1 MTNFE
6 IYTYIQSRKSGGN
19 TDTATLD
26 ALINRS
32 ITEIYNDR
40 VTNIGAYAFQGC
52 PQLTSADFPNVT
64 SIVTN
69 AFRDCSRLTSADFP
83 NTTSIGAHAF
93 RNCSQLSSV
102 DFPNTTSIG
111 DYAFGNCYQLS
122 SVDFPNAT
130 SIGAQAFYNCSRLTS
145 IKLASSQ
152 VVTLGSANAFER
164 TPFAS
169 GAGFIYVPDE
179 LVESYKTATNWV
191 TYANQIKG
199 ISGLEET

>member
-6 IYTYIQSRKSGGN
+6 IQTYIQSRKGGGN
-19 TDTATLD
+19 TDTANLD

-32 ITEIYNDR
+32 ITEINNDR
-40 VTNIGAYAFQGC
+40 VTIIGSYAFQGC
-52 PQLTSADFPNVT
+52 SRLTSADFPNATVIGT
-64 SIVTN
+64 Q

-83 NTTSIGAHAF
+83 NATAIGTHAFRSCSQLTSVDFHSVTSIGEYAF
-93 RNCSQLSSV
+93 GSCSQLTSV
-102 DFPNTTSIG
+102 DFHSVTSIG
-111 DYAFGNCYQLS
+111 TYAFQG
-122 SVDFPNAT
+122 
-130 SIGAQAFYNCSRLTS
+130 CSRLNS

-164 TPFAS
+164 TPIAS
-169 GAGFIYVPDE
+169 GAGYIYVPDE

>member
-6 IYTYIQSRKSGGN
+6 IYTYLKSKNGGGN

-32 ITEIYNDR
+32 ITEINNDR
-40 VTNIGAYAFQGC
+40 VTNIGVYAFQGC
-52 PQLTSADFPNVT
+52 FQLTSVDFPNAT
-64 SIVTN
+64 SIGVN

-83 NTTSIGAHAF
+83 NATSIGAHAF
-93 RNCSQLSSV
+93 RDCSQLSSV
-102 DFPNTTSIG
+102 NFRSVTSIG
-111 DYAFGNCYQLS
+111 DYAFGNCSRLT

-164 TPFAS
+164 TPFS
-169 GAGFIYVPDE
+169 NGAGSIYVPDE